1 MTARMLLALA
11 SLVNALVAGYLHL
24 WKTGH
29 AGALSCGPTHGCEV
43 VQFSSYG
50 SVPVPWG
57 GAADRIDVALVG
69 FVGWLLIFAVAVA
82 GTTPARE
89 DDTRVT
95 RALTALVGFALLFT
109 LRLKY
114 GEFVVLRSFCPWCAI
129 NAGVVVLSVV
139 LVWRD
144 WVRLQT
150 LDVRARASAHDPDG
164 YTFTAEGFTPE
175 GGSTTA

>member
-24 WKTGH
+24 WKTGRT
-29 AGALSCGPTHGCEV
+29 GALACGPTHGCEV

-57 GAADRIDVALVG
+57 GGAAGRLDVALIG
-69 FVGWLLIFAVAVA
+69 FVGWLVIFAVAVA
-82 GTTPARE
+82 GTSPRAE
-89 DDTRVT
+89 DDPRVT
-95 RALTALVGFALLFT
+95 RVLAALVGFALLFT

-114 GEFVVLRSFCPWCAI
+114 GEFVVLRSFCPWCAV

-150 LDVRARASAHDPDG
+150 LGPRGRAGDAAAAG
-164 YTFTAEGFTPE
+164 YAFTP
-175 GGSTTA
+175 GRGSTTA

>member
-1 MTARMLLALA
+1 MTPRMLLALA

-24 WKTGH
+24 WKIGR
-29 AGALSCGPTHGCEV
+29 AGVLTCGATHGCEV

-57 GAADRIDVALVG
+57 GVADRVDVALIG
-69 FVGWLLIFAVAVA
+69 FVGWLVIFAVAVA
-82 GTTPARE
+82 GTGPRTE
-89 DDTRVT
+89 DDPRVT

-114 GEFVVLRSFCPWCAI
+114 GEFVVLRSFCPWCAV
-129 NAGVVVLSVV
+129 NAGVVVLSAV

-150 LDVRARASAHDPDG
+150 IGRRERAGDAPPGDR
-164 YTFTAEGFTPE
+164 YGFTPGRE
-175 GGSTTA
+175 SRTA